1 MKNSCSLA
9 CLVLLLTTGGC
20 LSSPVT
26 PTLTS
31 DIATPPPDPCE
42 GQPCLNGGSCA
53 PLPTSPETSES
64 SSDTQA
70 YACTCSGGYT
80 GRNCEFFADP
90 CTSSP
95 CLHGNCSRSG
105 DGSMYTCECSE
116 GFGGERCDQPLLS
129 QATFTWGSS
138 SVPPVPE
145 HATPATTS
153 TPTTVPSTTQA
164 PPTLQPWQPRLGQR
178 VAEVAWEEEQVTEGT
193 ICGNVS
199 SGTVT
204 LSLEVAD
211 ETAVKIQM
219 NGSWAAVLWRVS
231 QREFQRCS
239 ILDGTAAWIQQA
251 SDGLVLPGESLPL
264 GHSYFLGFLRSG
276 APGVSEVLLRLHLT
290 VKASSCVEPGS
301 RFSDPQC
308 SGGGRCVTQPTK
320 STFYCECEEG
330 YSGIFCEEFDA
341 CHLKPCENG
350 ATCSDLRQGDEG
362 RNFTCTC
369 PPGYTGE
376 RCQVLVDHCLSQ
388 PCKNGATCSS
398 DLLGPTCHCPE
409 GYQGAQCDQRIDPCG
424 SSPCHNNGSCFSD
437 GRGFGFGCGCAPGFT
452 GPTCAQLVD
461 FCALN
466 PCAHGICRSV
476 GTSYRCLCVPG
487 YHGLYCEEEYN
498 ECLSAPCQNHATCRD
513 RVNAYECVCTPQ
525 YQGRHCEIY
534 KDPCLK
540 MHCQNGGTCERLGL
554 NSTCVCLPGYMG
566 ADCEIDINECD
577 SNPCHHG
584 GTCIDQSNGFTCHCP
599 QGWVGA
605 NCEIHLQW
613 KAAHPEDT
621 LPSMPRHSLYIIIGA
636 LCVAFVLMLI
646 ILIVGICR
654 ISRIEYQGSSRHA
667 YQEFYN
673 CRSIDSEFSNAIASI
688 RHARFGKKS
697 RPAMYDATPITY
709 EDYSPDDKPLVTLI
723 KTKDL

>member
-1 MKNSCSLA
+1 MPHS
-9 CLVLLLTTGGC
+9 VHLLLLLSAGGC

-31 DIATPPPDPCE
+31 ILATPSPDPCE
-42 GQPCLNGGSCA
+42 GQPCLNSGSCVPQPVL
-53 PLPTSPETSES
+53 PLMPESQPDS
-64 SSDTQA
+64 QA
-70 YACTCSGGYT
+70 YTCSCSSGFT
-80 GRNCEFFADP
+80 GRNCEFFIDP
-90 CTSSP
+90 CASSP
-95 CLHGNCSRSG
+95 CLHGNCSRIGEVSL
-105 DGSMYTCECSE
+105 YTCVCSE
-116 GFGGERCDQPLLS
+116 GFGGEKCDQPLMSLPMS
-129 QATFTWGSS
+129 TWGSS
-138 SVPPVPE
+138 SAPPAPE
-145 HATPATTS
+145 HATPATTG

-178 VAEVAWEEEQVTEGT
+178 VAEISWDEEQVTEGT
-193 ICGNVS
+193 VCGNVS
-199 SGTVT
+199 SGMVT
-204 LSLEVAD
+204 LSLEVAE
-211 ETAVKIQM
+211 ETAVKIRV
-219 NGSWAAVLWRVS
+219 NVSWAAVLWRVS
-231 QREFQRCS
+231 EEEFQRCS
-239 ILDGTAAWIQQA
+239 ILDGTAVWIQQA

-264 GHSYFLGFLRSG
+264 EHSYFLGFLRSS
-276 APGVSEVLLRLHLT
+276 APGASEVLLRLHLM

-308 SGGGRCVTQPTK
+308 SGRGSCVTQTTK

-341 CHLKPCENG
+341 CHQNPCENSG
-350 ATCSDLRQGDEG
+350 TCSDLRQGDEG

-369 PPGYTGE
+369 APGYTGDH
-376 RCQVLVDHCLSQ
+376 CQLLVDHCLSQ

-398 DLLGPTCHCPE
+398 DLVGPTCHCSE
-409 GYQGAQCDQRIDPCG
+409 GYQGSLCDQRIDPCA
-424 SSPCHNNGSCFSD
+424 SFPCHNNGSCYSD
-437 GRGFGFGCGCAPGFT
+437 GRGFGFGCSCAPGFT
-452 GPTCAQLVD
+452 GPTCSQLVD

-513 RVNAYECVCTPQ
+513 LVNSYECVCTPQ

-540 MHCQNGGTCERLGL
+540 VHCQNGGTCERLGL
-554 NSTCVCLPGYMG
+554 NSTCVCSPGYMG
-566 ADCEIDINECD
+566 ENCEIDINECD

-599 QGWVGA
+599 QGWVGSS
-605 NCEIHLQW
+605 CEIHLQW
-613 KAAHPEDT
+613 KAAHPDDS